1 MGALPCGF
9 ESRLSYHFI
18 NMTSIDVCSNLELW
32 NKFTEEEELF
42 YSMTLEERLEFL
54 ETLLHYETED

>member
-1 MGALPCGF
+1 
-9 ESRLSYHFI
+9 
-18 NMTSIDVCSNLELW
+18 MTSIDVCSNLELW

-42 YSMTLEERLEFL
+42 YSMTLKERLEFL